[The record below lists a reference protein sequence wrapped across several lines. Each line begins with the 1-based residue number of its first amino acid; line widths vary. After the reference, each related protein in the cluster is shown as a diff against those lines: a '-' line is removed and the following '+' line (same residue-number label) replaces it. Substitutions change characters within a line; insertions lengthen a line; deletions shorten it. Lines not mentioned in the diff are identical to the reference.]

1 MSDLSAAPAV
11 DETEII
17 TVRYWASARSA
28 AGVDA
33 DQLSVS
39 GPISL
44 SEVLSR
50 AISLHPGSRLG
61 EVLQV
66 CSVLVGDRPVSSE
79 EPGDVQVAPGSSV
92 EFLPPFAGG

>member
-1 MSDLSAAPAV
+1 MNEIPAV
-11 DETEII
+11 PAESETEVI

-33 DQLSVS
+33 DRLPVE

-44 SEVLSR
+44 ADVVVR
-50 AISLHPGSRLG
+50 AVGLHPGSRLSD
-61 EVLQV
+61 VLHV
-66 CSVLVGDRPVSSE
+66 CSVLVGDRPVASE
-79 EPGDVQVAPGSSV
+79 EPSDVEVRPGDSV

>member
-1 MSDLSAAPAV
+1 MSASLSPDAGS
-11 DETEII
+11 ETEVI

-33 DQLSVS
+33 DRLPVD

-44 SEVLSR
+44 TEVVAR
-50 AISLHPGSRLG
+50 AVGLHPGSRLAD
-61 EVLQV
+61 VLHV
-66 CSVLVGDRPVSSE
+66 CSVLVGDRPVSSA
-79 EPGDVQVAPGSSV
+79 EPDDVPVPPGSSV

>member
-1 MSDLSAAPAV
+1 MSDLSAAPAA
-11 DETEII
+11 DETQVI

-33 DQLSVS
+33 DQLAVT
-39 GPISL
+39 GPVSL
-44 SEVLSR
+44 SEVLSL
-50 AISLHPGSRLG
+50 AIGLHPGSRLG

-79 EPGDVQVAPGSSV
+79 EPADVLVAPGSSV

>member
-1 MSDLSAAPAV
+1 MSDISAAPAGS
-11 DETEII
+11 ETEVI

-28 AGVDA
+28 AGVEA
-33 DQLSVS
+33 DRLPVE

-44 SEVLSR
+44 ADVVAR
-50 AISLHPGSRLG
+50 AVGLHPGSRLG
-61 EVLQV
+61 EVLHV

-79 EPGDVQVAPGSSV
+79 EPGDVVVPPGSSV

>member
-1 MSDLSAAPAV
+1 MSESRAV
-11 DETEII
+11 ATGRETEVI

-33 DQLSVS
+33 DTLSVE
-39 GPISL
+39 GPITL
-44 SEVLSR
+44 AEVVAR
-50 AISLHPGSRLG
+50 AVGLHPGSRLG
-61 EVLQV
+61 EVLHV

-79 EPGDVQVAPGSSV
+79 EPGDVQVPPGASV

>member
-1 MSDLSAAPAV
+1 MSDISAAPSGG
-11 DETEII
+11 ETEVI

-28 AGVDA
+28 AGVEA
-33 DQLSVS
+33 DRLPVE

-44 SEVLSR
+44 ADVVAR
-50 AISLHPGSRLG
+50 AVALHPGSRLG
-61 EVLQV
+61 EVLHV

-79 EPGDVQVAPGSSV
+79 EPGEVVVAPGSSV